1 MSLWPRNLC
10 PGEDLLESHM
20 RTDLSGLAD
29 KSNFPSAEYSND
41 HTPYLHEG
49 KKYLWSAKVAVS
61 FRVETSQTFIE

>member
-1 MSLWPRNLC
+1 
-10 PGEDLLESHM
+10 M

-61 FRVETSQTFIE
+61 FRVETSQTFIK